1 MSGRLLAPRA
11 NSDSKRRNEEKFR
24 KNSIGVQSWMA
35 AQSKLWK
42 LQMTNLNK
50 QVKIENR
57 LQSHHLRPPINLPSI
72 TISQD

>member
-42 LQMTNLNK
+42 FEWSERGI
-50 QVKIENR
+50 V
-57 LQSHHLRPPINLPSI
+57 
-72 TISQD
+72 